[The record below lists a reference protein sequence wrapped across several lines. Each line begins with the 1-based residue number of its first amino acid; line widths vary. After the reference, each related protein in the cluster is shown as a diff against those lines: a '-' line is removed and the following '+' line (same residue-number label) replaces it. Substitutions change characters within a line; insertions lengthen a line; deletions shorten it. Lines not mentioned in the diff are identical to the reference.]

1 MSRGK
6 EQLIWFTYTPQNES
20 LRNERAMKAKEFSE
34 AQQHIS
40 RLVGVMGFTAKPAEP
55 SASPTHQRTKSIQ
68 SASRRHA
75 TTFDEDE
82 ARQLAESF
90 DTLSSNLQ
98 GPSPKRPRGN
108 RHSGDLSQKPPP
120 KTPGHAAPNSNVP
133 PPTASRGHGTRHPLA
148 ETDFN
153 SPIKPP
159 LTKDPGDS
167 QNGAA
172 SPERLGD
179 PLQNFDLDMD
189 LEFSK
194 DFIFTSTAFSGS
206 NEQLAPL

>member
-1 MSRGK
+1 M
-6 EQLIWFTYTPQNES
+6 
-20 LRNERAMKAKEFSE
+20 
-34 AQQHIS
+34 
-40 RLVGVMGFTAKPAEP
+40 GVMGFIAKPAEP
-55 SASPTHQRTKSIQ
+55 TASPTHQHTGSIQ
-68 SASRRHA
+68 SANRHHP

-90 DTLSSNLQ
+90 DALSSNLQ

-120 KTPGHAAPNSNVP
+120 KTPGPAALNSNVP
-133 PPTASRGHGTRHPLA
+133 PPTASRERGTRHPLA
-148 ETDFN
+148 GTDFN

-159 LTKDPGDS
+159 LTNNPGDS
-167 QNGAA
+167 ENCAA
-172 SPERLGD
+172 SPEKLGD
-179 PLQNFDLDMD
+179 HLQNFDLDMD